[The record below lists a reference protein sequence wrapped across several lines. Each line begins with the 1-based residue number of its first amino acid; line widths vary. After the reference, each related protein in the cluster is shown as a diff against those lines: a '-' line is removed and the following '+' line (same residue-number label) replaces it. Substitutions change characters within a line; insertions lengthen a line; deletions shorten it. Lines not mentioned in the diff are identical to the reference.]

1 MSLRVYIAGAS
12 AEVDLCERYR
22 DRLHAHG
29 IDVHDWMSRVRTNP
43 HRHDRAI
50 PEAER
55 RRIAAQN
62 ANAVAIA
69 DVFWLL
75 VPETPTIGAWVELGI
90 AFGSARPAVLVS
102 GPFALRSIFAD
113 LADGFTEHEHA
124 FDHVVELAEIHSV
137 RSARSA
143 R

>member
-1 MSLRVYIAGAS
+1 MKCYVASAS
-12 AEVDLCERYR
+12 AEVALCERYR
-22 DRLHAHG
+22 DRLRALRVE
-29 IDVHDWMSRVRTNP
+29 VHDWMGRVRANP

-62 ANAVAIA
+62 ANAVASA

-90 AFGSARPAVLVS
+90 AFGSARPVIIVS
-102 GPFALRSIFAD
+102 GPWRSIACD
-113 LADGFTEHEHA
+113 LADQFSSHEHA

-137 RSARSA
+137 RSVRSA